1 MKEIRK
7 NERKKE
13 RKKNPKTCDMIKW
26 IIYRLNCMCAGVNE
40 DIVFSCRK
48 L

>member
-1 MKEIRK
+1 MKERRK
-7 NERKKE
+7 NESKKKSRKRCE
-13 RKKNPKTCDMIKW
+13 MIKL
-26 IIYRLNCMCAGVNE
+26 ITYRLNCMCAGVNE